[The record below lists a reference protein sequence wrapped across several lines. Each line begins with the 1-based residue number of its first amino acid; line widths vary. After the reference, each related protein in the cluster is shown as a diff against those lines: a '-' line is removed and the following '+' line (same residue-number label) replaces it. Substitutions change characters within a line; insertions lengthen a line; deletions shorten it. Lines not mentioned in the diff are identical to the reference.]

1 MAVDKVLVSGEQSVK
16 YNGLAWTLGYSD
28 RWIWPWGHK
37 AVTQEDFER
46 FYREHGN
53 YPIPVGK
60 LSGLGTD
67 EGGLKHGSISGPGYG
82 SRWES
87 KCGQWLR
94 IRHDL
99 EEMEDGTYGKIRGY
113 FAKKRAARAADGGG
127 KSKRA
132 RKELSRPF
140 TEEERKL
147 VKERAAEVPE
157 EIGEGFKSAYEP
169 WKKSWDDPVVAM
181 SSIPLDRAKFWE
193 FADLIALGLGVLPL
207 VMEKMVGDP
216 DQFFALQIVDNLA
229 KDELMVEWDPADPV
243 VLEGEQ
249 ARVKAT
255 VRRWLSKTF
264 SC

>member
-1 MAVDKVLVSGEQSVK
+1 M
-16 YNGLAWTLGYSD
+16 
-28 RWIWPWGHK
+28 
-37 AVTQEDFER
+37 TQEDFEQ
-46 FYREHGN
+46 FYCEHGN

-67 EGGLKHGSISGPGYG
+67 EGSLKHGSISGPGYG

-127 KSKRA
+127 KTKRA

-147 VKERAAEVPE
+147 VKERAPEVPE
-157 EIGEGFKSAYEP
+157 EIGTGFKSAYEP
-169 WKKSWDDPVVAM
+169 WKKSWDDPVVAL
-181 SSIPLDRAKFWE
+181 SSIPLDRAKSWE

-255 VRRWLSKTF
+255 VRRWLSR
-264 SC
+264 